1 MADESAKV
9 VMEEMSWQEIR
20 EAMERGTDT
29 VVVMVGSVEQ
39 HGPQLP
45 LATDSLIGHEL
56 AERLTR
62 KLGRAL
68 AAPVIRPGCSEH
80 HMSFPGT
87 ISIRAET
94 LLEVL
99 RDYCRSLSSH
109 GFRKVV
115 LASSHGGNFAPL
127 EAFAPTLVREFPE
140 LRIIHYGDL
149 RGFLDAYLEIARSL
163 ELDPSRAGI
172 HAGLAETSQ
181 ILALTP
187 ELVDENRFEPGYTG
201 PLEGLSSRLLR
212 DGLQVVTQNG
222 VLGDPTGA
230 RAEIGEALNEALAE
244 HLAEW
249 ARRELEA

>member
-1 MADESAKV
+1 MPEEAGRV
-9 VMEEMSWQEIR
+9 MMEEMTWQQIR
-20 EAMERGTDT
+20 EAMEEGADT

-45 LATDSLIGHEL
+45 LATDSLIGREL
-56 AERLTR
+56 AARLAR

-87 ISIRAET
+87 ISLRAET
-94 LLEVL
+94 LLEIL
-99 RDYCRSLSSH
+99 RDYCRSLASH

-115 LASSHGGNFAPL
+115 LVSSHGGNFAPL
-127 EAFAPTLVREFPE
+127 ETFAPTLVREFPE
-140 LRIIHYGDL
+140 LKIIHYGDL

-163 ELDPSRAGI
+163 ELDPARAGI
-172 HAGLAETSQ
+172 HAGLGETSQ
-181 ILALTP
+181 ILALEP
-187 ELVDENRFEPGYTG
+187 QLVDADRFQPGYTG
-201 PLEGLSSRLLR
+201 SLEGLTSRLLR
-212 DGLQVVTQNG
+212 DGLQVVTRNG
-222 VLGDPTGA
+222 VLGDPAGA

-244 HLAEW
+244 HLAQW